1 MIRMKFKMV
10 KQSDGATQM
19 KKSIEAA
26 CILVAIGSSS
36 TQHTSLIHT
45 HWVALPVF
53 ACHLCTFEKNTV
65 FNN

>member
-1 MIRMKFKMV
+1 MKFKMV

-36 TQHTSLIHT
+36 TQHASTHT
-45 HWVALPVF
+45 QCVEAALPVF